1 LNGMY
6 LFRFTHAD
14 TLAVCPAEKCDA
26 GHVFKRFFSNPLDGK
41 GKAVLMSLRHH
52 NTNSIMKKIILITT
66 LATFGVLQMASAG
79 DITGVINFKGAAPAE
94 KELTPIKDDPN
105 CAAMYPG
112 AAPKTKFYVVG
123 ANGELADV
131 IVSLK
136 GMSGKSTG
144 ASAAPA
150 TLDQKGAL
158 YTPQIVAI
166 QTGQKLIVKNSD
178 PVVHNVHTK
187 PTANPESNQVQ
198 MQGGAD
204 LTYAFDKP
212 EMFLKFQCDVHP
224 WMFAWVSVFD
234 HPYFAVSGADG
245 KFTIKNVPA
254 GKYTLEATHRK
265 LGTQTAEIEVK
276 ADGAVQGFTFEK
288 K

>member
-1 LNGMY
+1 
-6 LFRFTHAD
+6 
-14 TLAVCPAEKCDA
+14 
-26 GHVFKRFFSNPLDGK
+26 
-41 GKAVLMSLRHH
+41 
-52 NTNSIMKKIILITT
+52 MKKSL
-66 LATFGVLQMASAG
+66 LLLVLGLFATAQIHAG
-79 DITGVINFKGAAPAE
+79 DITGTIAFKGASPAE
-94 KELTPIKDDPN
+94 KEITPIKDDPN
-105 CAAMYPG
+105 CAPLYPNG
-112 AAPKTKFYVVG
+112 LPKTKFYAVG

-131 IVSLK
+131 IISIK
-136 GMSGKSTG
+136 GVAGKSTG

-158 YTPQIVAI
+158 YVPQILAI
-166 QTGQKLIVKNSD
+166 QTGQKLVVKNSD
-178 PVVHNVHTK
+178 PLVHNVHTK
-187 PTANPESNQVQ
+187 PAANPESNQVQ
-198 MQGGAD
+198 MAGGAD
-204 LTYAFDKP
+204 LTYTFDKP

-276 ADGAVQGFTFEK
+276 DSGATQNFSFEK

>member
-1 LNGMY
+1 MKKSL
-6 LFRFTHAD
+6 LL
-14 TLAVCPAEKCDA
+14 LAL
-26 GHVFKRFFSNPLDGK
+26 GFF
-41 GKAVLMSLRHH
+41 AAASLR
-52 NTNSIMKKIILITT
+52 
-66 LATFGVLQMASAG
+66 AG
-79 DITGVINFKGAAPAE
+79 DVTGTITFKGAAPAE
-94 KELTPIKDDPN
+94 KEITPIKDDPN
-105 CAAMYPG
+105 CAAMYPAG
-112 AAPKTKFYVVG
+112 LPKTKFYVVG

-131 IVSLK
+131 VISIK
-136 GMSGKSTG
+136 GVAGAASTG

-150 TLDQKGAL
+150 MLDQKGAL
-158 YTPQIVAI
+158 YAPQILAI

-198 MQGGAD
+198 MSGGAD
-204 LTYAFDKP
+204 LTYTFDKP

-254 GKYTLEATHRK
+254 GKYTIEATHRK

-276 ADGAVQGFTFEK
+276 ADGATQNFSFEK